1 MKDEPEVEEEEE
13 EEEDEEG
20 AKEGDER
27 GKTEAGSSRLQHEK
41 HETEPEDAV
50 QEVRPPT
57 DFTCSKETKAHG
69 NIFLLLPV
77 LFSGASALIVL
88 RFGKQ
93 NQFLVVYFDFVAL
106 YGMGYS

>member
-13 EEEDEEG
+13 EEDEEG
-20 AKEGDER
+20 EKEGDER
-27 GKTEAGSSRLQHEK
+27 GKMEAGSSRLQ

-77 LFSGASALIVL
+77 LFSGASALIAL